1 QNYPGYSHEN
11 LHAMVNDN
19 LNTETANTAGD
30 IVNEIG
36 NWLSDVSAAMRN
48 AVKQEQVEWQG
59 EAADKAH
66 GLFTANAGWAEGTR
80 DAAWL
85 VSNRYKEQAET
96 ASNARSQMPEPTHF
110 DMKEEIN
117 KGFEKIAGG
126 DFSAAADVFSG
137 I

>member
-1 QNYPGYSHEN
+1 
-11 LHAMVNDN
+11 
-19 LNTETANTAGD
+19 
-30 IVNEIG
+30 
-36 NWLSDVSAAMRN
+36 
-48 AVKQEQVEWQG
+48 
-59 EAADKAH
+59 
-66 GLFTANAGWAEGTR
+66 TR

-137 I
+137 IPQKQEEAKEKHAEAVQVMQDMDNGYYRTASTQPVFAKPPDPAESSSTGTSSAGYVSPGSGGVTPP